1 MAARFDNPLG
11 AADEPPEARR
21 RVTREDVETAKAA
34 IPLESREMRE
44 AFDRM
49 DEYYRQELDELHEQ
63 VSGRSSASIHQLV
76 AQLSESP
83 TNWHQVAVCECSPR
97 APAAKHSLPR
107 ALRSFLL
114 LNLDRCRRQTRSPRT
129 ARRTTTCGDGR
140 LPSSRRVS

>member
-1 MAARFDNPLG
+1 MESRFDNPLG
-11 AADEPPEARR
+11 AVDELPEARR

-34 IPLESREMRE
+34 IPLESREMRQ

-97 APAAKHSLPR
+97 AASTASRELC
-107 ALRSFLL
+107 RSFL

-140 LPSSRRVS
+140 PPSSRRAL

>member
-1 MAARFDNPLG
+1 MESRFDNPLG
-11 AADEPPEARR
+11 AVDELPEARR

-44 AFDRM
+44 AVDRM

-97 APAAKHSLPR
+97 A
-107 ALRSFLL
+107 LRFLLL